1 MLSRNQSVSVILASM
16 KTLAC
21 LVHVCLALTQIPCDC
36 IFTHLIILAY
46 AEHELVA
53 IMTALIHHCS
63 IMKMIPHMAVFF
75 FFSIIVFSMVVYATM
90 PMRQQMCAAEWLQL
104 LY

>member
-1 MLSRNQSVSVILASM
+1 MLRRNQSASVTLTSM
-16 KTLAC
+16 QTLAC
-21 LVHVCLALTQIPCDC
+21 LVHVCLALTRIPCDC
-36 IFTHLIILAY
+36 IFEHLIILAY

-63 IMKMIPHMAVFF
+63 IMKMIPHMAVF
-75 FFSIIVFSMVVYATM
+75 SVIVFSRVVYATM
-90 PMRQQMCAAEWLQL
+90 PMRQHMFVEWLQF